1 MLNRINANNLR
12 GDAFGGLTAAVVALP
27 MALAF
32 GVAATG
38 DPAPGL
44 WGAVIIGLVASL
56 FGGTPTLIS
65 EPTGPMTV
73 VFTSVILSLTATAPD
88 KETAMAMAFTVV
100 TLPASSR
107 SCSGLFVLGATSPRC
122 PTP

>member
-1 MLNRINANNLR
+1 MLNRINATNLK
-12 GDAFGGLTAAVVALP
+12 GDVFGGLTAAVIALP

-32 GVAATG
+32 GIAVGNASGAPEVGAA
-38 DPAPGL
+38 AGL

-73 VFTSVILSLTATAPD
+73 VFTLSLIHI
-88 KETAMAMAFTVV
+88 
-100 TLPASSR
+100 
-107 SCSGLFVLGATSPRC
+107 
-122 PTP
+122 